1 MATVNKNFR
10 IKNGLIVEGASGT
23 INGQNILTETG
34 SDQYILDLVG
44 GTNLID
50 SVASGLSVTSAEL
63 SIDRTVVDTWYD
75 ASGAAATAQSNAE
88 DYADGLAVNYD
99 PAGTA
104 AGLAANY
111 DPAGAAAT
119 AQSNAEDYA
128 DGLASNYDP
137 AGAAA
142 TAQSNAEDYADGLAV
157 NYDAAGSATTAEGN
171 ANNYTDDLIG
181 DLTVDGTSG
190 NTVTARI
197 ATAVANLV
205 DSAPEALNT
214 LNELAAALGD
224 NVDGMTGIATAIGN
238 KLPLAGGTMSGNIA
252 MGTGLVTGLG
262 APTSDNDAARKKYV
276 DDTAATAQS
285 NAEDYADGLAVNY
298 DPAGTAAGLAANY
311 DPAGAAATAQSN
323 AEGYADGLAA
333 NYDPAGAAATAQSN
347 AEDYADGLAVNYD
360 PAGTAAGLA
369 ANYDPAGAAA
379 TAQSNAEGYADD
391 IVGNVISGDTAF
403 TAVNVNS
410 VAGIWA
416 AVTTVASASTVTA
429 WAYNSTVFTSAK
441 LLVSIKANG
450 HSQVSEVLVTL
461 DSTGNVAITEF
472 GIVGT
477 NGSLGEITAIN
488 SSGNISI
495 RVTTA
500 YSNSDV
506 IVYATTLL

>member
-75 ASGAAATAQSNAE
+75 AS
-88 DYADGLAVNYD
+88 
-99 PAGTA
+99 
-104 AGLAANY
+104 
-111 DPAGAAAT
+111 
-119 AQSNAEDYA
+119 
-128 DGLASNYDP
+128 
-137 AGAAA
+137 GAAA

-323 AEGYADGLAA
+323 AEGYAD
-333 NYDPAGAAATAQSN
+333 
-347 AEDYADGLAVNYD
+347 
-360 PAGTAAGLA
+360 
-369 ANYDPAGAAA
+369 
-379 TAQSNAEGYADD
+379 D

>member
-10 IKNGLIVEGASGT
+10 IKNGLIVEGTSGT

-75 ASGAAATAQSNAE
+75 PAGAAATAQSNAE
-88 DYADGLAVNYD
+88 DYADGLAANYD

-111 DPAGAAAT
+111 DPAGAAST
-119 AQSNAEDYA
+119 AED
-128 DGLASNYDP
+128 
-137 AGAAA
+137 
-142 TAQSNAEDYADGLAV
+142 
-157 NYDAAGSATTAEGN
+157 N
-171 ANNYTDDLIG
+171 ANTYTDNLIG

-205 DSAPEALNT
+205 DSAPAALDT

-252 MGTGLVTGLG
+252 MGNNNITGVGTPS
-262 APTSDNDAARKKYV
+262 ANDHAATKGYV
-276 DDTAATAQS
+276 DTAASTAQT
-285 NAEDYADGLAVNY
+285 NAEDYADGLASNY
-298 DPAGTAAGLAANY
+298 DAAG
-311 DPAGAAATAQSN
+311 S
-323 AEGYADGLAA
+323 
-333 NYDPAGAAATAQSN
+333 
-347 AEDYADGLAVNYD
+347 
-360 PAGTAAGLA
+360 
-369 ANYDPAGAAA
+369 AA

-391 IVGNVISGDTAF
+391 IVGNLISGDTAF

-416 AVTTVASASTVTA
+416 ATTTVVSPSTNTA
-429 WAYNSTVFTSAK
+429 WAFNSAVFTSAK

-461 DSTGNVAITEF
+461 DSAGNVAVTEF
-472 GIVGT
+472 GMVGT
-477 NGSLGEITAIN
+477 NGSLGEVTAIN

-495 RVTTA
+495 RVTTSYA
-500 YSNSDV
+500 NSDV
-506 IVYATTLL
+506 IVYATTLV